1 MMRGWVRT
9 ATAVPPLHAGDPQ
22 ANAKEIIQVLEEAE
36 TKEADVVVLPAF
48 ALTGATLGD
57 LYDAPTLLLA
67 AEEALEEI
75 GEATKKKHPAL
86 VLSLPRRAN
95 GAVYEAII
103 IVQNGMVFETS
114 DFTLVNRYDGS
125 LLCRCTV
132 AEAEDLE
139 SGTPWDIW
147 QENGVDLV
155 LIPAALPAGMGK
167 ASTLIKQVKAL
178 SARGFGIALASAG
191 ENETGLDALYG
202 GDRLLAES
210 GMLLAKGGTLGSHTL
225 LADGVPAEAEGL
237 FTLYADMDLDRLE
250 GTRQQA
256 LEARGVEVEEEEDVE
271 TLPMTPR
278 REAAWCAV
286 DAAPMVAK
294 TDEACEEV
302 LQIQARALARRMRHV
317 HTNQVWIG
325 LSGGLD
331 STLAMLVSLRTFALE
346 NWDIKG
352 IHLVS
357 MPAFGTGKRTRSN
370 ASALGESSGC
380 DFREIS
386 LTEVLTQHFQDIGLP
401 KGDHSV
407 AFENAQA
414 RERTQILM
422 DLANLHG
429 GLHVGTGDF
438 SESALGWSTYNGD
451 HMSMFNVNGAIAKTM
466 AQALVRYEAKR
477 LPTLRP
483 ILEDILRTPIS
494 PELLPDREGE
504 IAQKTEDL
512 IGPYEIHD
520 FYLYYF
526 LRYRYEPEKLLTLGE
541 KAFAGRYDRKT
552 LLWVMHRLF
561 ERFFASQFKRSVM
574 TDGVDIG
581 ILSLSP
587 RGGWEMPSDVGA
599 NAWLREV
606 EQLAEEGEA

>member
-1 MMRGWVRT
+1 
-9 ATAVPPLHAGDPQ
+9 
-22 ANAKEIIQVLEEAE
+22 
-36 TKEADVVVLPAF
+36 
-48 ALTGATLGD
+48 
-57 LYDAPTLLLA
+57 
-67 AEEALEEI
+67 
-75 GEATKKKHPAL
+75 
-86 VLSLPRRAN
+86 
-95 GAVYEAII
+95 
-103 IVQNGMVFETS
+103 
-114 DFTLVNRYDGS
+114 
-125 LLCRCTV
+125 
-132 AEAEDLE
+132 
-139 SGTPWDIW
+139 
-147 QENGVDLV
+147 
-155 LIPAALPAGMGK
+155 
-167 ASTLIKQVKAL
+167 
-178 SARGFGIALASAG
+178 
-191 ENETGLDALYG
+191 
-202 GDRLLAES
+202 
-210 GMLLAKGGTLGSHTL
+210 
-225 LADGVPAEAEGL
+225 
-237 FTLYADMDLDRLE
+237 MDLDRLE

-256 LEARGVEVEEEEDVE
+256 LEARGMEVEEEEDVE

-483 ILEDILRTPIS
+483 ILEDQQLLIGGAPRDGLAIHAIENHIVHL
-494 PELLPDREGE
+494 ELLGLKSLDGVENHIFGE
-504 IAQKTEDL
+504 FIVLQAIALQFLDFIFKIGCFL
-512 IGPYEIHD
+512 IIANHSNHATACCHAQLGKKGANELYVSVIHPIKNHRVNTVD
-520 FYLYYF
+520 DNVSFNHIVLLYCSAN
-526 LRYRYEPEKLLTLGE
+526 LLQLH
-541 KAFAGRYDRKT
+541 RKT
-552 LLWVMHRLF
+552 
-561 ERFFASQFKRSVM
+561 K
-574 TDGVDIG
+574 
-581 ILSLSP
+581 
-587 RGGWEMPSDVGA
+587 
-599 NAWLREV
+599 
-606 EQLAEEGEA
+606 